1 MLGIARNVLLGRIA
15 MLEGRSGDAAK
26 AFTAAAEIEETPDFR
41 QFSDPP
47 AFWYPVR
54 RDVAEALL
62 MAGDSA
68 GARHAAQASLRLRP
82 RDPVALALLA
92 RAEGAG
98 GPLR

>member
-1 MLGIARNVLLGRIA
+1 
-15 MLEGRSGDAAK
+15 
-26 AFTAAAEIEETPDFR
+26 
-41 QFSDPP
+41 
-47 AFWYPVR
+47 VR